1 MQDIKKKVEA
11 LLFTTG
17 SYMNTDEIARL
28 CSIGSVGIV
37 KEAIQELQKEYQE
50 KDSAITIFKEN
61 DMFKLGIKKEF
72 NYLTSQLLSDCELDH
87 PTLKTLAIIAY
98 KQPIIQAQVIKA
110 RGNGA
115 YDHMKILKDHGFITA
130 EKYGRTRL
138 LKLAPKFFDYF
149 DLVED
154 QLRSKFE
161 GVSEEL
167 TQEEI
172 KSVLGNLPIPKTFE
186 KTPEEPSEDKTS
198 EEDLEEE

>member
-1 MQDIKKKVEA
+1 MQEIKKKVEA

-17 SYMNTDEIARL
+17 NHMNVEEIARL
-28 CSIGSVGIV
+28 CSIGSVGMV
-37 KEAIQELQKEYQE
+37 KEAIQELQKDYEN
-50 KDSAITIFKEN
+50 KDSALTIFKEN
-61 DMFKLGIKKEF
+61 DLFKLGIKKEF

-98 KQPIIQAQVIKA
+98 KQPIIQAKIIKA

-115 YDHMKILKDHGFITA
+115 YDHMKTLKEHGFIVA

-154 QLRSKFE
+154 QLKSKFE

-172 KSVLGNLPIPKTFE
+172 NSVLGKLPIPKTF
-186 KTPEEPSEDKTS
+186 
-198 EEDLEEE
+198 